1 MQEYETKIQQL
12 IEKMTTEEKI
22 GQLRQVGPS
31 IVGAFEVSF
40 EEMLDMLFDG
50 AITQEEFDK
59 KMGSSSQ
66 D

>member
-31 IVGAFEVSF
+31 IVG
-40 EEMLDMLFDG
+40 
-50 AITQEEFDK
+50 
-59 KMGSSSQ
+59 
-66 D
+66 